1 MKLTRTQYKEIK
13 GYNRE
18 QLERYLSDLYA
29 AAYNKG
35 ISDMGKEMTKRV
47 DEGIRNTPGIGEKR
61 YTEIIS
67 NINLELTKN
76 AKKEVKKDESTNCE
90 GC

>member
-47 DEGIRNTPGIGEKR
+47 DEGIRNTPGRNRRKA
-61 YTEIIS
+61 
-67 NINLELTKN
+67 L
-76 AKKEVKKDESTNCE
+76 C
-90 GC
+90 